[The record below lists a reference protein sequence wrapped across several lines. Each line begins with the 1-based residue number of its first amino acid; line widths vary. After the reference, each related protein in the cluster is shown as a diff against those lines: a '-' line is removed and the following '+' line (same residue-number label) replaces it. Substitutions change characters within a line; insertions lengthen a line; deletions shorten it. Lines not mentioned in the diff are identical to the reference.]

1 MKIEDGTGSASLAK
15 VNSKFQ
21 LDTFSV
27 SEPED
32 KFENRSG
39 NTWSVTASTSAVAND
54 DYIFY
59 FKNTSNNITY
69 VVTDVRATATAAC
82 FLSIDYVKGTPTYTA
97 ASDLTPVNRNLGSS
111 NTMSATIKE
120 DTDITV
126 ITNSGRLFPIQVE
139 AASKMAHLRTTSN
152 IIIPPGQ
159 AIAMSSSSLTPT
171 VTTTW
176 SFSIL
181 EDL

>member
-21 LDTFSV
+21 LSTFSI

-39 NTWSVTASTSAVAND
+39 NTWSITSSTTPVGTN

-59 FKNTSNNITY
+59 FKNTSNNVAY
-69 VVTDVRATATAAC
+69 VITDVRAVAAGATL
-82 FLSIDYVKGTPTYTA
+82 LSIDFVEGTPTFA
-97 ASDLTPVNRNLGSS
+97 AGSDLTPVSRNLGSS
-111 NTMSATIKE
+111 NTISATIKE
-120 DTDITV
+120 DTNTTGLTDK
-126 ITNSGRLFPIQVE
+126 GRLFPIQVE
-139 AASKMAHLRTTSN
+139 AANKMAHLRTTSN

-159 AIAMSSSSLTPT
+159 AIAMESSAIQA
-171 VTTTW
+171 VTCTW